1 MDTSKENRIATLIE
15 PLTSNSDD
23 EKKEEALIEPN
34 TEYKYQEDKRWLGYL
49 FQLLHVS
56 LVCGH

>member
-34 TEYKYQEDKRWLGYL
+34 TEYTYQEDKRWLGYL
-49 FQLLHVS
+49 FQLFHVS